1 MLRHISTRRKLFLLC
16 SAFVIAIA
24 VAIYISVA
32 EKRIAID
39 FSRKELG
46 GVGHIEQFQ
55 DIYAALLRDP
65 LSRTSPPH
73 FPARQ

>member
-1 MLRHISTRRKLFLLC
+1 
-16 SAFVIAIA
+16 
-24 VAIYISVA
+24 VAIYISIA

-39 FSRKELG
+39 FARKELG

-65 LSRTSPPH
+65 LGRTSPRY